1 MMELSMIYVKSYF
14 WEILYSVIFI
24 QVFRGQQSS
33 AVTVQKYGAGIS
45 LEEWVH

>member
-1 MMELSMIYVKSYF
+1 MMELSMIYVRPYG

-24 QVFRGQQSS
+24 QVSRGQQAS
-33 AVTVQKYGAGIS
+33 AVTVQKYGPGIS